1 MKVGILGDGLTSL
14 ALAKMLVNK
23 SIYVDLLAEDKV
35 TNYSQSRT
43 FGITKKNFDF
53 FTHKILDIKK
63 ISWKLS
69 NIEIYTENLPNQKIL
84 EFKKKKSEIFS
95 IIRNHQL
102 YKNLNIELKK
112 NKFFNK
118 KLYKNNDVSIIN
130 QYDLVFNCNKNHL
143 ITKKFFSKKIEKKY
157 NSVAHTTIIKHKKID
172 NKSAVQIFTKIGPI
186 AFLPISN
193 FETSIVYSVN
203 TSERVDLET
212 LIKKYN
218 TKYSIL
224 KILDK
229 NSFELGSSNLRKYF
243 YENILCF
250 GDLIHKIHPLAG
262 QGFNMTIRDIIDL
275 SNIIDEKIELG
286 LELNSSIFEEFE
298 KKTKHRNFIFS
309 QGIDLIYNFFD
320 QERKINGKLISNSL
334 KYFGKNKYFKEIF
347 SKFADEGLP
356 L

>member
-157 NSVAHTTIIKHKKID
+157 NSVAHTAIIKHKKID

-203 TSERVDLET
+203 TSDRVDLET

>member
-23 SIYVDLLAEDKV
+23 CIYVDLLSEDKAI
-35 TNYSQSRT
+35 NYSQSRT

-63 ISWKLS
+63 IYWKLS

-84 EFKKKKSEIFS
+84 EFKKTNSKIFS
-95 IIRNHQL
+95 IIRNDQL
-102 YKNLNIELKK
+102 YKNLNIDLKS
-112 NKFFNK
+112 NKFFK
-118 KLYKNNDVSIIN
+118 KKSIRNNNFSIIEKYN
-130 QYDLVFNCNKNHL
+130 LIFNCNKDHS
-143 ITKKFFSKKIEKKY
+143 ITKKFFSKKIEKEYK
-157 NSVAHTTIIKHKKID
+157 SVAHTAIVKHQKID
-172 NKSAVQIFTKIGPI
+172 NQVAIQIFTKLGPI

-193 FETSIVYSVN
+193 SETSIVYSIN
-203 TSERVDLET
+203 TNRPVDLES
-212 LIKKYN
+212 LINKYN

-229 NSFELGSSNLRKYF
+229 KSFKLKSLNLRNYYYK
-243 YENILCF
+243 NILCF

-275 SNIIDEKIELG
+275 SKLIDNKIELG
-286 LELNSSIFEEFE
+286 LELNSSIFYEFE

-320 QERKINGKLISNSL
+320 QERKIKGQFISQSL
-334 KYFGKNKYFKEIF
+334 KYLGKNKYFKEIF
-347 SKFADEGLP
+347 TKFADEGLS

>member
-23 SIYVDLLAEDKV
+23 CIYVDLLSEDKAI
-35 TNYSQSRT
+35 NYSQSRT

-69 NIEIYTENLPNQKIL
+69 NIEIYTENLRNQKIL
-84 EFKKKKSEIFS
+84 EFKKTNSKIFS
-95 IIRNHQL
+95 IIRNDQL
-102 YKNLNIELKK
+102 YKNLNIDLKS
-112 NKFFNK
+112 NKFFK
-118 KLYKNNDVSIIN
+118 KKSIRNNNFSIIEKYN
-130 QYDLVFNCNKNHL
+130 LIFNCNKDHS
-143 ITKKFFSKKIEKKY
+143 ITKKFFSKKIEKEYK
-157 NSVAHTTIIKHKKID
+157 SVAHTAIVKHQKID
-172 NKSAVQIFTKIGPI
+172 NQVAIQIFTKLGPI

-193 FETSIVYSVN
+193 SETSIVYSIN
-203 TSERVDLET
+203 TNKSVDLES
-212 LIKKYN
+212 LINKYN

-229 NSFELGSSNLRKYF
+229 KSFKLKSLNLRNYYYK
-243 YENILCF
+243 NILCF

-275 SNIIDEKIELG
+275 SKLIDNKIELG
-286 LELNSSIFEEFE
+286 LELNSSIFYEFE

-320 QERKINGKLISNSL
+320 QERKIKGQFISQSL
-334 KYFGKNKYFKEIF
+334 KYLGKNKYFKEIF
-347 SKFADEGLP
+347 TKFADEGLS

>member
-23 SIYVDLLAEDKV
+23 CIYVDLLSEDKAI
-35 TNYSQSRT
+35 NYSQSRT

-84 EFKKKKSEIFS
+84 EFKKTNSKIFS
-95 IIRNHQL
+95 IIRNDQL
-102 YKNLNIELKK
+102 YKNLNIDLKS
-112 NKFFNK
+112 NKFFK
-118 KLYKNNDVSIIN
+118 KKSIRNNNFSIIEKYN
-130 QYDLVFNCNKNHL
+130 LIFNCNKDHS
-143 ITKKFFSKKIEKKY
+143 ITKKFFSKKIEKEYK
-157 NSVAHTTIIKHKKID
+157 SVAHTAIVKHQKID
-172 NKSAVQIFTKIGPI
+172 NQVAIQIFTKLGPI

-193 FETSIVYSVN
+193 SETSIVYSIN
-203 TSERVDLET
+203 TNKSVDLES
-212 LIKKYN
+212 LINKYN

-229 NSFELGSSNLRKYF
+229 KSFKLKSLNLRNYYYK
-243 YENILCF
+243 NILCF

-275 SNIIDEKIELG
+275 SKIIDNKIELG
-286 LELNSSIFEEFE
+286 LELNSSIFYEFE

-320 QERKINGKLISNSL
+320 QERKIKGQFISQSL
-334 KYFGKNKYFKEIF
+334 KYLGKNKYFKEIF
-347 SKFADEGLP
+347 TKFADEGLSF
-356 L
+356 